1 MRLDQFHYDLP
12 PGLIANQ
19 PTAHRTDSRLLVL
32 DGGTGELEHHPF
44 TRLLDLVESGD
55 LLVMNDTRVI
65 PARLLGKK
73 STGGKIEIL
82 IERLLSDNTA
92 LAQVRAS
99 KSPKAGTE
107 LLIDGQSS
115 DDQSADDQ
123 GPDNQYKA
131 TVLGREGDLFLLAF
145 SGGLVGEEGSDQP
158 SLLEILEAVGH
169 VPLPPY
175 IERSDAESDKERYQT
190 VYANTPGAVAA
201 PTAGLHFDEAMLT
214 RLRDKGVNIG
224 FVTLHVGAGTFQPV
238 RVENITE
245 HHMHSEILE
254 VSAALCEQVEA
265 TRAAGKRVIAVGT
278 TSVRC
283 LETAGRSGKMQP
295 MQGETDIFIYPGYR
309 FKMVDALLTNF
320 HLPEST
326 LLMLVSAFAGY
337 RHTMEAYRVAVA
349 ERYRF
354 FSYGD
359 AMFITNNPQAP
370 EEKLP

>member
-32 DGGTGELEHHPF
+32 DGGTGELEHQPF
-44 TRLLDLVESGD
+44 TRLLDLVEPGD

-107 LLIDGQSS
+107 LLIDGQSF
-115 DDQSADDQ
+115 DDQSPDDKS
-123 GPDNQYKA
+123 PDDQYKA
-131 TVLGREGDLFLLAF
+131 TVLGREGDLFLLEF
-145 SGGLVGEEGSDQP
+145 SGRLVGEKGSDQP

-254 VSAALCEQVEA
+254 VGAALCEQVEA

-283 LETAGRSGKMQP
+283 LETAGRSGKIQP

>member
-131 TVLGREGDLFLLAF
+131 TVLGREGDLFLLEF
-145 SGGLVGEEGSDQP
+145 SGRLVGEEGSDQS

-175 IERSDAESDKERYQT
+175 IERSDAESDKARYQT

-214 RLRDKGVNIG
+214 RLRDKGVDIG

-254 VSAALCEQVEA
+254 VSAELCEQVEA

-309 FKMVDALLTNF
+309 FKIVDALLTNF